1 MSQHDQNLKPG
12 DIIAAYHK
20 GIHQV
25 VKIERRF
32 VKKDEEWMVKRGLK
46 VGDEYSALIHY
57 LRRLNSSGNKAPNQE
72 LRCDA
77 SFCTKLTAEHL
88 NEQHAKTMK
97 KADKLRDQTLA
108 LLEK

>member
-12 DIIAAYHK
+12 DIITAYAK

-25 VKIERRF
+25 IKIERRF

-46 VGDEYSALIHY
+46 VGDEYPALIHY
-57 LRRLNSSGNKAPNQE
+57 LRRLNSNGGKAPNQE
-72 LRCDA
+72 LCCDA
-77 SFCTKLTAEHL
+77 SYCTKLTKEQIDK
-88 NEQHAKTMK
+88 QHAETMK

-108 LLEK
+108 LL